1 MVNSKRTISIIAG
14 GVWCLLSVMGCGD
27 QRANPLSE
35 FAGAE
40 VRVTAQPTVVTTSST
55 SQVIENQWQGKFV
68 SADSQWVVIEH
79 NWVRQAINRNKVI
92 AITVLRPP
100 GN

>member
-1 MVNSKRTISIIAG
+1 MLAVA
-14 GVWCLLSVMGCGD
+14 GCGD
-27 QRANPLSE
+27 QRANSLSE

-40 VRVTAQPTVVTTSST
+40 VRVSAQPTVVATSST

-68 SADSQWVVIEH
+68 SADSQWIVIEH
-79 NWVRQAINRNKVI
+79 GWVRQAINRNKVI
-92 AITVLRPP
+92 AITVLTPA

>member
-1 MVNSKRTISIIAG
+1 MVNSKPTISIIAG
-14 GVWCLLSVMGCGD
+14 TVWCLLAIAGCGA
-27 QRANPLSE
+27 QKGNSLSE

-40 VRVTAQPTVVTTSST
+40 VRVTALPTVVTTSST

-68 SADSQWVVIEH
+68 SADSQWVVIE
-79 NWVRQAINRNKVI
+79 NSGIQQAINRNKVI
-92 AITVLRPP
+92 AVIVLRPP